1 MCIAEIIIIK
11 KNRRDVT
18 GGIFVFA
25 HSTSTTT
32 KPGFTLKKEHT
43 TGGRIER
50 KIKLNIGAVDM
61 RRNAI

>member
-32 KPGFTLKKEHT
+32 KPGFTLKKRAHNR
-43 TGGRIER
+43 GPDR
-50 KIKLNIGAVDM
+50 KKN
-61 RRNAI
+61 